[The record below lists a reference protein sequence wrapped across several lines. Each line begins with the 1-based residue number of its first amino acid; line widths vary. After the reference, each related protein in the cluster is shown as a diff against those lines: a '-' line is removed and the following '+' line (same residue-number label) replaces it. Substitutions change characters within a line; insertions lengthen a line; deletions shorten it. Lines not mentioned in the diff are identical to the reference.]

1 MTTADSSTKEK
12 RNAYMKIYRLKNKE
26 KVKESQ
32 KRWRQNNPGRIAEY
46 NKIWRQ
52 KNPELKAATNKKW
65 RTKNSETVK
74 SNHELWKKEN
84 PDYFEKYYLR
94 NHDKYAIANW
104 KTSGIKLR
112 DGEDWDSV
120 YLQWFTQAN
129 CTDCQCELTYR
140 KVGSTW
146 RCLDHDHETGFI
158 RDIVCHRCNILR
170 G

>member
-46 NKIWRQ
+46 NKIWR
-52 KNPELKAATNKKW
+52 
-65 RTKNSETVK
+65 
-74 SNHELWKKEN
+74 
-84 PDYFEKYYLR
+84 
-94 NHDKYAIANW
+94 HDKYAIANW

-112 DGEDWDSV
+112 ENEDWESV
-120 YLQWFTQAN
+120 YLQWFCQEN
-129 CTDCQCELTYR
+129 CTDCQCRLTYR
-140 KVGSTW
+140 KIGRTW

-158 RDIVCHRCNILR
+158 RDIICHRCNILR